1 MVKAHGRRGF
11 WVKAEKNSNAIHW
24 PEFFPSALNSFSCSL
39 IHGSINQE
47 IITYQAL
54 QLVRVPT
61 NVCKIKDDNTES
73 YRNISYLLLLS
84 SVSLMELHLYPEN
97 HQSVFFSQNR
107 EVFRVFSS
115 LMNPATSVNWKNR
128 LENRRFYANY
138 IRRPRSAHSEVW

>member
-1 MVKAHGRRGF
+1 MVGAASKLKLRKTPKQFTDHRL
-11 WVKAEKNSNAIHW
+11 NSI
-24 PEFFPSALNSFSCSL
+24 PSALNSFSCSL
-39 IHGSINQE
+39 IDGSINQE

-97 HQSVFFSQNR
+97 HQSVFFSQNQS
-107 EVFRVFSS
+107 FSRVLIADEPRYIS
-115 LMNPATSVNWKNR
+115 K
-128 LENRRFYANY
+128 LEK
-138 IRRPRSAHSEVW
+138 

>member
-1 MVKAHGRRGF
+1 MVGAASRLKLRKTPR
-11 WVKAEKNSNAIHW
+11 AIHL
-24 PEFFPSALNSFSCSL
+24 PEFFPSAFNSFSCSL

-47 IITYQAL
+47 TITYQA
-54 QLVRVPT
+54 LVRVPT

-107 EVFRVFSS
+107 EVFRVYSL

-128 LENRRFYANY
+128 LEK
-138 IRRPRSAHSEVW
+138 